1 MADSDPSTLNI
12 VLVTFFLS
20 LLTFIITFY
29 LTERGKRDYLLH
41 EKLLSMRFERFDSL
55 LQEVYLYASIYSN
68 IKMILQIQIVDVTN
82 EIKAKI
88 INVNRFLEK
97 LFLKSILKE
106 TDIWDA
112 DTKQELE
119 VQKWKLM
126 NFVQNEGLRIY
137 NDIQVKSSGLH
148 LILED
153 RLIQIKAT
161 KIAENISNYI
171 SEANKEKDY
180 SDRIRRD
187 LNDLKDSM
195 KEHLPPVSLK
205 GFKN

>member
-1 MADSDPSTLNI
+1 MADPDPSTLNI
-12 VLVTFFLS
+12 VLVTFILS
-20 LLTFIITFY
+20 LITFIITFY
-29 LTERGKRDYLLH
+29 LTEKGKRDYLLH
-41 EKLLSMRFERFDSL
+41 EKLLSMRFERFESI
-55 LQEVYLYASIYSN
+55 LQELYLYVSIYLN
-68 IKMILQIQIVDVTN
+68 IQMILQIQIVDISDEV
-82 EIKAKI
+82 KAKI
-88 INVNRFLEK
+88 INVNRLLEK
-97 LFLKSILKE
+97 LFLKSILNE
-106 TDIWDA
+106 SVIWDA
-112 DTKQELE
+112 DTTQELE
-119 VQKWKLM
+119 GEKWKLM
-126 NFVQNEGLRIY
+126 NFLQNEGLIIY

-153 RLIQIKAT
+153 RLIQIKAA

-195 KEHLPPVSLK
+195 KDHLPPVSLK